1 MYVRKQQYTL
11 RKDVCIMSTEKFN
24 IYEAITN
31 RIIEQL
37 EGGVIPWHKPWS
49 GVASGAY
56 NRVSKKPYSL
66 LNQML
71 LKHDGEYATYKQWSD
86 IGGKVKK
93 GEKSEIVVFWKILNV
108 EETKDGKTEIKSI
121 PLLKYINVFHVSQVD
136 GVEPKTTKLIEHNP
150 IEEAEQ
156 IKNDYANRE
165 NIVIKELVTDR
176 AFYSPSRDYIQV
188 PCKEQYKDVM
198 EFYSTLFHE
207 MVHST
212 GHKDRLKRLDCSVKL
227 ASFGSEDY
235 SKEELIAEI
244 GSAFLMNH
252 IGIETAKTFNNST
265 AYIQS
270 WLNVLKNDNRFI
282 VSASSKA
289 EKAMKYI
296 LGIAVEENIETV

>member
-1 MYVRKQQYTL
+1 MA
-11 RKDVCIMSTEKFN
+11 KFN
-24 IYEAITN
+24 IYEEITN
-31 RIIEQL
+31 RIINQL
-37 EGGVIPWHKPWS
+37 ENGEIPWHKPWH
-49 GVASGAY
+49 GVTSGAY

-71 LKHDGEYATYKQWSD
+71 LMHDGEYATYKQWAD
-86 IGGKVKK
+86 LGGTVRK
-93 GEKSEIVVFWKILNV
+93 GEKSEMVVFWKIFQV
-108 EETKDGKTEIKSI
+108 EEEENGKKVKKSI

-136 GVEPKTTKLIEHNP
+136 GVEPKSLKPIEHNP
-150 IEEAEQ
+150 VEEAEK
-156 IKNDYANRE
+156 IKSDYADRE
-165 NIVIKELVTDR
+165 HLLIEELITNR

-188 PCKEQYKDVM
+188 PCKEQYDNVN

-212 GHKDRLKRLDCSVKL
+212 GHKDRLGRLDANAKL

-252 IGIETAKTFNNST
+252 VGIETSKTFKNSA

-270 WLNVLKNDNRFI
+270 WLKVLKDDNRFI

-296 LGIAVEENIETV
+296 LNGKEENLVTE

>member
-1 MYVRKQQYTL
+1 
-11 RKDVCIMSTEKFN
+11 MSKFN
-24 IYEAITN
+24 IYEEITN

-37 EGGVIPWHKPWS
+37 ENNIIPWHKPWS
-49 GVASGAY
+49 GIYGGAY
-56 NRVSKKPYSL
+56 NRISKKPYSL

-86 IGGKVKK
+86 LGGKVKK
-93 GEKSEIVVFWKILNV
+93 GEKSEIVVFWKIMQV
-108 EETKDGKTEIKSI
+108 EENKNGKIEKKSI

-136 GVEPKTTKLIEHNP
+136 GVEPKDVKP
-150 IEEAEQ
+150 INHEPVEEAER
-156 IKNDYANRE
+156 IKNDYVERE
-165 NIVIKELVTDR
+165 NITIEEIATND
-176 AFYSPSRDYIQV
+176 AYYSPMMDYIRV
-188 PCKEQYKDVM
+188 PCKEQFDDIM

-207 MVHST
+207 MIHST
-212 GHKDRLKRLDCSVKL
+212 GHRDRLGRLDTGVKL
-227 ASFGSEDY
+227 ASFGSEEY

-252 IGIETAKTFNNST
+252 IGIETSKTFKNSA

-270 WLNVLKNDNRFI
+270 WLRVLRNDNRFI

-296 LGIAVEENIETV
+296 LGDIEEVVAIA

>member
-1 MYVRKQQYTL
+1 MA
-11 RKDVCIMSTEKFN
+11 KFN
-24 IYEAITN
+24 IYEEVTN
-31 RIIEQL
+31 RIIKQL
-37 EGGVIPWHKPWS
+37 ESGIIPWHKPWS

-56 NRVSKKPYSL
+56 NRISKKPYSL

-71 LKHDGEYATYKQWSD
+71 LEHDGEYATYKQWSD
-86 IGGKVKK
+86 LGGKIKK
-93 GEKSEIVVFWKILNV
+93 GEKSEIVVFWKILKV
-108 EETKDGKTEIKSI
+108 EEIKDGKVEKKSI
-121 PLLKYINVFHVSQVD
+121 PLLKYINVFHVSQVE
-136 GVEPKTTKLIEHNP
+136 GVEPKTTKLIEHKP
-150 IEEAEQ
+150 IEEAEK
-156 IKNDYANRE
+156 IKNDYASRE
-165 NIVIKELVTDR
+165 NLLIKELITDR
-176 AFYSPSRDYIQV
+176 AFYSPSKDFIQV
-188 PCKEQYKDVM
+188 PCKEQYKDIM

-212 GHKDRLKRLDCSVKL
+212 GHRDRLKRLDCSVQF

-252 IGIETAKTFNNST
+252 IGIETSKTFKNST

-270 WLNVLKNDNRFI
+270 WLEVLKNDNRFI

-296 LGIAVEENIETV
+296 LGIKEENTVVV

>member
-1 MYVRKQQYTL
+1 MT
-11 RKDVCIMSTEKFN
+11 TFN
-24 IYEAITN
+24 VYEEVTN
-31 RIIEQL
+31 KIIKQL
-37 EGGVIPWHKPWS
+37 ENNVIPWLKPWS
-49 GVASGAY
+49 GIASGAY

-71 LKHDGEYATYKQWSD
+71 LEHDGEYATYKQWKEL
-86 IGGKVKK
+86 GGTVKK
-93 GEKSEIVVFWKILNV
+93 GEKSEMVVFWKILNV
-108 EETKDGKTEIKSI
+108 EENNNGKVEKKSI
-121 PLLKYINVFHVSQVD
+121 PLLRYINVFHVSQVD
-136 GVEPKTTKLIEHNP
+136 GVEPNSIKSVEHEP
-150 IEEAEQ
+150 IEEAEK
-156 IKNDYANRE
+156 IKNDYATRE
-165 NIVIKELVTDR
+165 GLSIREIITND
-176 AFYSPSRDYIQV
+176 AFYSPMRDYIQV
-188 PCKEQYKDVM
+188 PCKEQYNDIF

-212 GHKDRLKRLDCSVKL
+212 GHKDRLSRLDCSMKV

-252 IGIETAKTFNNST
+252 VGIETTKTFKNST

-270 WLNVLKNDNRFI
+270 WLKVLRNDNRFI

-296 LGIAVEENIETV
+296 LGTYNENLVTE

>member
-1 MYVRKQQYTL
+1 
-11 RKDVCIMSTEKFN
+11 MSEKFN
-24 IYEAITN
+24 IYEEITN

-37 EGGVIPWHKPWS
+37 ENGIVPWHKPWS
-49 GVASGAY
+49 GIASGAY
-56 NRVSKKPYSL
+56 NRISKKPYSL

-71 LKHDGEYATYKQWSD
+71 LQHDGEYATYKQWSD
-86 IGGKVKK
+86 LGGKVKK
-93 GEKSEIVVFWKILNV
+93 GEKSEIVVFWKILQV
-108 EETKDGKTEIKSI
+108 EEAKDGKIEKKSI

-136 GVEPKTTKLIEHNP
+136 GVEPKTIKAMEHKP
-150 IEEAEQ
+150 IEEAEK
-156 IKNDYANRE
+156 IKNDYVNRE
-165 NIVIKELVTDR
+165 NIIIKELVTND
-176 AFYSPSRDYIQV
+176 AFYSPVKDFIQV
-188 PCKEQYKDVM
+188 PCKEQYKNIM

-212 GHKDRLKRLDCSVKL
+212 GHRDRLGRLDSSIKF
-227 ASFGSEDY
+227 ASFGTEDY

-252 IGIETAKTFNNST
+252 IGIETSKTFKNSA

-270 WLNVLKNDNRFI
+270 WLRVLKDDNRFI

-296 LGIAVEENIETV
+296 LGINENVVTE

>member
-1 MYVRKQQYTL
+1 MA
-11 RKDVCIMSTEKFN
+11 KFD
-24 IYEAITN
+24 IYEEITN
-31 RIIEQL
+31 RIIAQL
-37 EGGVIPWHKPWS
+37 ESGTIPWHKPWS
-49 GVASGAY
+49 GISGGAY

-93 GEKSEIVVFWKILNV
+93 GEKSEIVVFWKIFQTEEVKNGKV
-108 EETKDGKTEIKSI
+108 EKKSI

-136 GVEPKTTKLIEHNP
+136 GVEPRDVKSIEHKPIDEAENIKTTYI
-150 IEEAEQ
+150 
-156 IKNDYANRE
+156 DRE
-165 NIVIKELVTDR
+165 NIEIREVVTNE
-176 AFYSPSRDYIQV
+176 AFYSPTMDYIQV
-188 PCKEQYKDVM
+188 PCKEQFADVM

-212 GHKDRLKRLDCSVKL
+212 GHRDRLGRLDASVKL
-227 ASFGSEDY
+227 ASFGSEEY

-252 IGIETAKTFNNST
+252 IGIETTKTFKNSA

-270 WLNVLKNDNRFI
+270 WLKVLRDDKRFI

-296 LGIAVEENIETV
+296 LGDIEESVVTA

>member
-1 MYVRKQQYTL
+1 MAK
-11 RKDVCIMSTEKFN
+11 EKFN
-24 IYEAITN
+24 IYEEITN
-31 RIIEQL
+31 RIINQL
-37 EGGVIPWHKPWS
+37 ENGIIPWHKPWS
-49 GVASGAY
+49 GIASGAY

-86 IGGKVKK
+86 LGGKVRK
-93 GEKSEIVVFWKILNV
+93 GEKSEIVVFWKILQV
-108 EETKDGKTEIKSI
+108 EENKDGKIEKKSI

-136 GVEPKTTKLIEHNP
+136 GVEPKNIKPIEHKP
-150 IEEAEQ
+150 IEEAEK

-165 NIVIKELVTDR
+165 NISIKELITDR
-176 AFYSPSRDYIQV
+176 AFYSPLKDYIQV
-188 PCKEQYKDVM
+188 PCKEQYKDIM

-207 MVHST
+207 MIHST
-212 GHKDRLKRLDCSVKL
+212 GHRDRLGRLDCSIKL

-244 GSAFLMNH
+244 GAAFLMNH
-252 IGIETAKTFNNST
+252 IGIESSKTFKNSA

-270 WLNVLKNDNRFI
+270 WLEVLKNDNRFI

-296 LGIAVEENIETV
+296 LGVKEESIVNA

>member
-1 MYVRKQQYTL
+1 MA
-11 RKDVCIMSTEKFN
+11 KFN
-24 IYEAITN
+24 IYEEITN
-31 RIIEQL
+31 RIINQL
-37 EGGVIPWHKPWS
+37 ESGEIPWHKPWH
-49 GVASGAY
+49 GITSGAY

-71 LKHDGEYATYKQWSD
+71 LMHDGEYATYKQWTD
-86 IGGKVKK
+86 LGGTIKK
-93 GEKSEIVVFWKILNV
+93 GEKSEIVVFWKIFQV
-108 EETKDGKTEIKSI
+108 EEEENGKKVKKSI

-136 GVEPKTTKLIEHNP
+136 GVEPKSVKPIEHNP
-150 IEEAEQ
+150 VEEAEK
-156 IKNDYANRE
+156 IKSDYVDRE
-165 NIVIKELVTDR
+165 HLLIEELITNR

-188 PCKEQYKDVM
+188 PCKEQYDNVN

-212 GHKDRLKRLDCSVKL
+212 GHKDRLGRLDVNAKL

-252 IGIETAKTFNNST
+252 VGIETSKTFKNSA

-270 WLNVLKNDNRFI
+270 WLKVLKDDNRFI

-296 LGIAVEENIETV
+296 LNGKEESLVTE

>member
-1 MYVRKQQYTL
+1 MAK
-11 RKDVCIMSTEKFN
+11 EKFN
-24 IYEAITN
+24 IYEEITN
-31 RIIEQL
+31 RIIHQL
-37 EGGVIPWHKPWS
+37 ENGNIPWHKPWS
-49 GVASGAY
+49 GLTSGAY

-71 LKHDGEYATYKQWSD
+71 LKHDGEYATYKQWSEL
-86 IGGKVKK
+86 GGKVRK
-93 GEKSEIVVFWKILNV
+93 GEKSEIVVFWKIIQV
-108 EETKDGKTEIKSI
+108 EETKDGKVEKKSI

-136 GVEPKTTKLIEHNP
+136 GVEPKTIKLIEHQS
-150 IEEAEQ
+150 IEEAEK
-156 IKNDYANRE
+156 IKNDYIDRE
-165 NIVIKELVTDR
+165 NIVIKEVITDD
-176 AFYSPSRDYIQV
+176 AFYSPVKDYIQV

-207 MVHST
+207 MIHST
-212 GHKDRLKRLDCSVKL
+212 GHKDRLKRLDCSIKF

-252 IGIETAKTFNNST
+252 IGIETAKTFKNS
-265 AYIQS
+265 ASYIQS
-270 WLNVLKNDNRFI
+270 WLKVLKNDNRFI

-296 LGIAVEENIETV
+296 LGEKENIVTE

>member
-1 MYVRKQQYTL
+1 MA
-11 RKDVCIMSTEKFN
+11 EKFD
-24 IYEAITN
+24 IYAEITN

-37 EGGVIPWHKPWS
+37 EQGNIPWHKPWS
-49 GVASGAY
+49 GIASVAY

-86 IGGKVKK
+86 LGGKVRK

-108 EETKDGKTEIKSI
+108 EETKDGKVEKKAI

-136 GVEPKTTKLIEHNP
+136 GVEPKEIKAVEHEP
-150 IEEAEQ
+150 IEEAEK
-156 IKNDYANRE
+156 IKVEYAKRE
-165 NIVIKELVTDR
+165 NLVINEVISND
-176 AFYSPSRDYIQV
+176 AFYSPVKDYIQV
-188 PCKEQYKDVM
+188 PCKEQYKDIM

-207 MVHST
+207 MIHST
-212 GHKDRLKRLDCSVKL
+212 GHRDRLKRLDCSVKF

-252 IGIETAKTFNNST
+252 VGIDTIKTLKNSA

-270 WLNVLKNDNRFI
+270 WLKVLKDDKRFI

-296 LGIAVEENIETV
+296 LGEDVATE

>member
-1 MYVRKQQYTL
+1 
-11 RKDVCIMSTEKFN
+11 MSKFN
-24 IYEAITN
+24 IYEEITN

-37 EGGVIPWHKPWS
+37 ENGEIPWHKPWS
-49 GVASGAY
+49 GIAGGAY

-86 IGGKVKK
+86 LGGKIKK
-93 GEKSEIVVFWKILNV
+93 GEKSEIVVFWKIMQV
-108 EETKDGKTEIKSI
+108 EETKDGKTEKKSI
-121 PLLKYINVFHVSQVD
+121 PLLRYINVFHVSQVD
-136 GVEPKTTKLIEHNP
+136 GVEAKDIKPIEHEP
-150 IEEAEQ
+150 IEEAEK
-156 IKNDYANRE
+156 IKNGYIERE
-165 NIVIKELVTDR
+165 NILIEEIVTNE
-176 AFYSPSRDYIQV
+176 AYYSPMMDYIRV
-188 PCKEQYKDVM
+188 PCKEQFKDVM

-212 GHKDRLKRLDCSVKL
+212 GHKDRLGRLDVGVKL

-252 IGIETAKTFNNST
+252 IGIETSKTFKNSA

-270 WLNVLKNDNRFI
+270 WLKVLRNDNKFI

-296 LGIAVEENIETV
+296 LGINEENVTTA

>member
-1 MYVRKQQYTL
+1 MTN
-11 RKDVCIMSTEKFN
+11 EKFN
-24 IYEAITN
+24 IYEEITD

-37 EGGVIPWHKPWS
+37 ENGVVPWHKPWS
-49 GVASGAY
+49 GVTNGAY

-71 LKHDGEYATYKQWSD
+71 LKHDGEYATYKQWSEL
-86 IGGKVKK
+86 GGKIKK

-108 EETKDGKTEIKSI
+108 EETKDGKVEHKSI
-121 PLLKYINVFHVSQVD
+121 PLLKYINVFHVSQVE
-136 GVEPKTTKLIEHNP
+136 GVEPKTIKLIEHNSV
-150 IEEAEQ
+150 EEAEQ
-156 IKNDYANRE
+156 IKSGYVDRE
-165 NIVIKELVTDR
+165 NVTIKELVTDR
-176 AFYSPSRDYIQV
+176 AFYSPSKDFIQV
-188 PCKEQYKDVM
+188 PCKEQYKDLM

-212 GHKDRLKRLDCSVKL
+212 GHRDRLGRLDCTVQF

-252 IGIETAKTFNNST
+252 IGIETVKTFNNSA

-270 WLNVLKNDNRFI
+270 WLSVLKGDNRFI

-296 LGIAVEENIETV
+296 LGIKTDNEIVTV